1 MVYFSF
7 HKIKMEITITTGQ
20 VFSEMSASYRV
31 GNIKPGTY
39 QIYNCKIKNIQ
50 LWIKTHLDQ
59 LRAYLM

>member
-1 MVYFSF
+1 
-7 HKIKMEITITTGQ
+7 MEITITIGQ

-31 GNIKPGTY
+31 ANIKSCTY